1 MPSETSQVS
10 GLTGRYAVA
19 IFDLAVESGS
29 LDSVASDLDAVQAV
43 LNESEDFRNV
53 TCNPLLARDIVV
65 SVTSAVLEKVGVSNT
80 VLNFVRTVGANRRLN
95 VLSEI
100 IRDFKV
106 LLAAHRGE
114 VAARV
119 ISADNLTPIEADAL
133 RVALSKKLGSN
144 VALTS
149 QKDPS
154 LIGGVVVRLGS
165 QMYDGSVKTK
175 LQNLKLAMKG
185 VE

>member
-10 GLTGRYAVA
+10 GLSGRYAVA
-19 IFDLAVESGS
+19 IFDLAVDSGG
-29 LDSVASDLDAVQAV
+29 LDLIASDLDTVQAA
-43 LNESEDFRNV
+43 LNQSEDFRNV
-53 TCNPLLARDIVV
+53 TCNPLLARDTAV
-65 SVTSAVLEKVGVSNT
+65 SATSAVLEKVGVSNT
-80 VLNFVRTVGANRRLN
+80 TLNFVRTVGANRRLN
-95 VLSEI
+95 ILSEI
-100 IRDFKV
+100 IRDFKI

-114 VAARV
+114 VAAKV
-119 ISADNLTPIEADAL
+119 ISAHDLAPAEADSL
-133 RVALSKKLGSN
+133 RATLSKKLGSN

-149 QKDPS
+149 LKDPS